1 MRGFAGGVRALV
13 VLAVLLFPAVAGAA
27 PAGQGEGAPPNIV
40 LVLLDDLDAAAVAA
54 MPNVAALLGAQGTSF
69 ANAFVT
75 TPLCCPSRASL
86 LRGQY
91 VHNHGTLHHGK
102 GSGFTAFYEQ
112 GREESTVATWLRG
125 GGYRTA
131 LYGKYLNGYPEGAD
145 PSHVPPGWDEWAS
158 GTVAG
163 EPYGGFDYELNENG
177 ELVAYGSRPEEY
189 VTDVLAAKARGFVE
203 GSVAAGRPFFLHL
216 SPYAPHLPATPAP
229 RHAEGFADAT
239 APRGPSFNEADVADK
254 PGWVQGMPALDAA
267 AEGELD
273 ERYRRRLR
281 SLQAVDELVAGLVGT
296 LEGVGALGNTFIFF
310 TSDNGFH
317 QGEHRLAE
325 GKQTPYG
332 ESIRVPLLV
341 RGPGVPAAATVDA
354 MALNVDLGPT
364 FAALAGVAAPGFVDG
379 RSLVPFLQGTPPAV
393 WRQVG
398 LVEHFGTVDNW
409 ERLATRVT
417 KDRDDPT
424 VERTEEGRSLPV
436 PPYAGLR
443 TPELLYVE
451 YETGERELYDLRAD
465 PHELENL
472 ATGADPATLEALAAR
487 LGELRDCEADG
498 CRAAEEGVLDPGSV
512 GL

>member
-1 MRGFAGGVRALV
+1 MRGLGGRVRALV
-13 VLAVLLFPAVAGAA
+13 VLAVLLVPSIAGAA
-27 PAGQGEGAPPNIV
+27 PAGQGEGAKPNIV
-40 LVLLDDLDAAAVAA
+40 LVLLDDLDAAAVAQ
-54 MPNVAALLGAQGTSF
+54 MPNVGALLGEQGTSF
-69 ANAFVT
+69 TNYFVT

-91 VHNHGTLHHGK
+91 VHNHGTLHHGP

-112 GREESTVATWLRG
+112 GREESTVATWLQG

-145 PSHVPPGWDEWAS
+145 PLYVPPGWDEWGS
-158 GTVAG
+158 GTKAK

-177 ELVAYGSRPEEY
+177 TIVSYGARPEEY
-189 VTDVLAAKARGFVE
+189 VTDVLAAKATGFVE
-203 GSVAAGRPFFLHL
+203 GSVAEGRPFFLHL
-216 SPYAPHLPATPAP
+216 APYAPHLPATPAP
-229 RHAEGFADAT
+229 RHAEAFADAA

-273 ERYRRRLR
+273 ERYRQRLR
-281 SLQAVDELVAGLVGT
+281 SLLAVDELVAGLVET
-296 LEGVGALGNTFIFF
+296 LGSVGALENTFLFF

-341 RGPGVPAAATVDA
+341 RGPGVPAAATVAA

-364 FAALAGVAAPGFVDG
+364 VAALAGVAAPEFVDG
-379 RSLVPFLQGTPPAV
+379 RSLAPFLGGAPPGA
-393 WRQVG
+393 WRRVG

-409 ERLATRVT
+409 ARHATRVT
-417 KDRDDPT
+417 KDRDDPA
-424 VERTEEGRSLPV
+424 VERAEVGRALPV

-443 TPELLYVE
+443 TAELLYVE
-451 YETGERELYDLRAD
+451 YETGERELYDLRSD

-472 ATGADPATLEALAAR
+472 AAGAAPATLEALAAR

-498 CRAAEEGVLDPGSV
+498 CRAAEEGALDPGSV